1 MEAVVNEV
9 FPGVAAPVI
18 YGFKTQSVGERGVL
32 CCNSIAHHIHLH
44 ETSQIQYNKNKN
56 LVRHDE
62 SELALTSTEA
72 KESPLI
78 QSNLI
83 QYETLQSCSTL
94 HLKPPIAA

>member
-1 MEAVVNEV
+1 MEVVVNDCEV
-9 FPGVAAPVI
+9 VPGVAAPVI
-18 YGFKTQSVGERGVL
+18 YGFKTQSVGERDVL

-44 ETSQIQYNKNKN
+44 ETSQIQYNKN
-56 LVRHDE
+56 LVRQHDK

-83 QYETLQSCSTL
+83 KYETL
-94 HLKPPIAA
+94 